1 MLETSVKRQILVR
14 AKSAFLLQEKEQKN
28 KIAFLA
34 EDNQASF
41 VSPQRACVVKIS
53 LFIKS

>member
-41 VSPQRACVVKIS
+41 VPGLVKINVDFS
-53 LFIKS
+53 LNSF